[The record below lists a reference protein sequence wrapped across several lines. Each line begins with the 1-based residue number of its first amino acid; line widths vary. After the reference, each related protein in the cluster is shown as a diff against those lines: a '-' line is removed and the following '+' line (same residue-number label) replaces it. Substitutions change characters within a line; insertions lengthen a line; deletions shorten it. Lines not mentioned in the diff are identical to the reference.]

1 MSSLTPRHALL
12 LGAVL
17 VVGACS
23 SGGAAKDSA
32 KSASAAA
39 HAAPAAAPGEFTTRD
54 SAPVR
59 ASKEDD
65 TWTVAVGADEHYR
78 FADAVIVGG

>member
-39 HAAPAAAPGEFTTRD
+39 PAAAPGEFTTRD

-65 TWTVAVGADEHYR
+65 TWTVAVGAEEHYR